1 MNNFKHESPWLHY
14 IQYKRK
20 PYSLNRN
27 TSANIAVVG
36 AGIAGIATAYFLL
49 KHTSI
54 PKIVLLESG
63 RAAHG
68 ASGHNG
74 GFLATYFERSFRD
87 LVSEFGLELAA
98 QGQKEVDSA
107 WELLDE
113 ILLHTQI
120 NIPIYKFTGY
130 TGIQTLEQ
138 TLGFLEDN
146 RLKAQAGLGLE
157 LLLIANNVDWL
168 DKIPTRY
175 QPFYALS
182 SHEDILDLLQSKNSK
197 YVALLQSQKGAAN
210 SAELCESLVSFL
222 IDRYKN
228 RFDIFEHTKVDQV
241 ILETNSAILRTANGF
256 SLSVDKVV
264 LCTNGFE
271 NFKIDN
277 RAGEELDHKFHY
289 LVRGI
294 VGYMAGY
301 LERSVV
307 PPTEVSYLPAKK
319 AYPRPDVYEDEAYFY
334 LTRRPVKHHNE
345 EHTLVCLGGPEEL
358 LEDSTSYKHDRK
370 YPDFAIKQFND
381 FIEQTYQLK
390 RRDKLEYQFLWHGL
404 MGFTPNGVRLIGPE
418 PYNPILYYN
427 LGCNGVGLLP
437 SIYGARKIA
446 RFIVGEKLKPSIF
459 DPKR

>member
-1 MNNFKHESPWLHY
+1 MSNFKHESPWMHY
-14 IQYKRK
+14 SENKRQPK
-20 PYSLNRN
+20 TLTEN

-36 AGIAGIATAYFLL
+36 AGIAGISTAYFLL

-54 PKIVLLESG
+54 PKIVLLEGSL
-63 RAAHG
+63 AAHG

-98 QGQKEVDSA
+98 DGQKEFDSA

-113 ILLHTQI
+113 ILLDTQI
-120 NIPIYKFTGY
+120 NLPVHKFTGY

-138 TLGFLEDN
+138 TIGFLEDN
-146 RLKAQAGLGLE
+146 RLKAQVGLGLE
-157 LLLIANNVDWL
+157 PLLIANNVDWL
-168 DKIPTRY
+168 NQIPKQY
-175 QPFYALS
+175 EPFYALS
-182 SHEDILDLLQSKNSK
+182 SHEDILDLLQSKNAK
-197 YVALLQSQKGAAN
+197 YLALLQGQKGVAN
-210 SAELCESLVSFL
+210 SAVLCESLVSCL
-222 IDRYKN
+222 IDRYKS
-228 RFDIFEHTKVDQV
+228 RFEIFEHTKVDEI
-241 ILETNSAILRTANGF
+241 ILEQDSAILRTANGF
-256 SLSVDKVV
+256 SLSAEKVV

-301 LERSVV
+301 LEQSVV
-307 PPTEVSYLPAKK
+307 APAEISYLPAGKSH
-319 AYPRPDVYEDEAYFY
+319 PRPDVFEDEAYFY
-334 LTRRPVKHHNE
+334 LTRRPVEHHNE

-358 LEDSTSYKHDRK
+358 LEDSTSYKHELQ
-370 YPDFAIKQFND
+370 YPDFALDQFND
-381 FIEQTYQLK
+381 FIESTYQLK
-390 RRDKLEYQFLWHGL
+390 KRDKLEYQFLWHGL

-418 PYNPILYYN
+418 PYNQILHYN

-446 RFIVGEKLKPSIF
+446 RFMAGEKLKPSIF